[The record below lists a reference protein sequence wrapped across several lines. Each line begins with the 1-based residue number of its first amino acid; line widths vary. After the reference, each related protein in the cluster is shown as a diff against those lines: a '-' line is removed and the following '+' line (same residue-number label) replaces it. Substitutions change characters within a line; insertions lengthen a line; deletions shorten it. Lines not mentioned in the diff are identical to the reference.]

1 MLVQKMFS
9 FFTWNSLLD
18 KKNLD
23 KKMATFSYDK
33 VRLSIYV
40 FYNDLFQQ
48 IAGNH

>member
-1 MLVQKMFS
+1 MKFVIRQKK
-9 FFTWNSLLD
+9 LRQ
-18 KKNLD
+18 
-23 KKMATFSYDK
+23 KMATFSYDK